1 MASEAARPRDQ
12 QLKTNVAPGFQ
23 TGEDGFLY
31 GNGKRFIVK
40 GVNWWGLEGPN
51 RAPGGLMTRGMD
63 ELFDFLAE
71 QGFNAMRTLVCH
83 HGVLINGKLAAG
95 SFDEGRNPTL
105 VSKRYLEV
113 LDIWV
118 RSLSPASAV
127 HAPRRP

>member
-1 MASEAARPRDQ
+1 
-12 QLKTNVAPGFQ
+12 
-23 TGEDGFLY
+23 
-31 GNGKRFIVK
+31 
-40 GVNWWGLEGPN
+40 
-51 RAPGGLMTRGMD
+51 MTRGMD

-118 RSLSPASAV
+118 PHPPVTHHTFACHFSRRAPVEYLPDLRRSK
-127 HAPRRP
+127 RRQSETSS